1 MFQMVDCV
9 GVCDIS
15 HMWFLVGEHNI
26 LIKGK
31 VEFNKD
37 FFLKLTRANVLNPVQ
52 VHVEIGDWNGYAFH
66 VNLENI
72 IENSVQRLT
81 KKTKSFQSI
90 KE

>member
-15 HMWFLVGEHNI
+15 HMWFLVGEDNI

-31 VEFNKD
+31 VTFNRD
-37 FFLKLTRANVLNPVQ
+37 CFLKLTKANVLNPMPVC
-52 VHVEIGDWNGYAFH
+52 VEIGEWNGSCFD
-66 VNLENI
+66 VNLEKI
-72 IENSVQRLT
+72 LENPVENLT

-90 KE
+90 QE